1 MAKPWQK
8 LSTKLASRFRPAA
21 TKRLERWSSGLTA
34 HFSTE
39 KQKNKPITVHQPAV
53 ATPSASV
60 ERQMSGSRCR
70 NTSPIRL
77 PTAKLSRRFK
87 LRRPAQPTL
96 LSTCSGKNRAGATPA
111 DTTTPAA
118 SRQQSQLVRRCS
130 HCSLLLNVSCGKK
143 QELTSVDLIADG
155 VAVSPKLKFTTT
167 NNNNNGTVENN
178 WPLLFIQF
186 GNTNENTL
194 IANEKTKNK
203 STDCNI

>member
-1 MAKPWQK
+1 MANVVNAPRRTETKKPAPMARPWQK

-21 TKRLERWSSGLTA
+21 TKRLECWSSGLTA

-39 KQKNKPITVHQPAV
+39 KQKNNPITVHQPAV
-53 ATPSASV
+53 ATPWASV
-60 ERQMSGSRCR
+60 ERQISGSRCR

-87 LRRPAQPTL
+87 LRRPAQPT

-130 HCSLLLNVSCGKK
+130 HCSLLFNVS
-143 QELTSVDLIADG
+143 
-155 VAVSPKLKFTTT
+155 
-167 NNNNNGTVENN
+167 
-178 WPLLFIQF
+178 
-186 GNTNENTL
+186 
-194 IANEKTKNK
+194 
-203 STDCNI
+203 